1 MVFPREDQTMPVES
15 GMLVQPF
22 RAATGCEVVQ
32 GPDTGAQTLDA
43 ERERMNA
50 HGKPLTLKPS
60 CEELGPPTN
69 PARFTGRRK
78 AFH

>member
-43 ERERMNA
+43 DEKD
-50 HGKPLTLKPS
+50 GLT
-60 CEELGPPTN
+60 
-69 PARFTGRRK
+69 
-78 AFH
+78 